1 MAEFKISRLKF
12 TYVGEWTASDVY
24 VVDQVITYSGKM
36 YSCIVAHT
44 ADASFYTDKATK
56 WSLIID
62 GISWFGVWTAT
73 TPYDIG
79 DIVRYKNAVY
89 ICTLNHTSTSAFD
102 GTKFTTMSTFAR
114 WTNVWAAGTAYTI
127 GDIAKYGGIIYTCN
141 ADHTSA
147 SGSLSFP
154 LTNLSG
160 DGNTITATF
169 PTQAVVPFAL
179 GQTITVTNSDPAG
192 YNGTYTVSTAS
203 TSTVTFTGAENQ
215 NFVPTIVQVSNNP
228 TITLANGTVSLLF
241 ASAQNATD
249 NASKFANT
257 RVLIV
262 NASGVSSIYTVT
274 SSATTTTSGGPF
286 PIQDTLTFTVTK
298 LYGSDT
304 YSAVV
309 GAAISVDLSTG
320 AKINGT
326 NLGNLSGLEQ
336 NQASWSVLNAGIDFK
351 GEYADSFRYKLNDV
365 VLDGASL
372 YICTETHTSAQQ
384 PVIDLN
390 KFDLYIQGDAFSGVW
405 NQAVAYQSGDTVVYG
420 GYSYVSTAFNNV
432 SHVPTESNSI
442 YWQLFNQSF
451 SWQNQW
457 STSTNYK
464 VGSVVRRGAQLYVAI
479 QDNGSSDPT
488 STTVSTTYSSTG
500 SSGTTLAV
508 ASTTGLVLGMLVTGV
523 GFASG
528 QTVVSVI
535 NGTSVQISHTPDVTP
550 TNGATL
556 TFVGQNLLYWKL
568 VSPGTV
574 WTNFWANSQQYVIGD
589 IVVRGNT
596 TYRCVRNHT
605 SIVETNR
612 PDLDTINAYWIV
624 YTLHSR
630 TNVLVNQGD
639 IATHNG
645 TTKNALAIST
655 TAGHALKSTGTA
667 LSYSKIF
674 TTNNVFYV
682 APDGIDEIGYGT
694 NWDQPWATIKYACN
708 YVKNGTQNTQLTL
721 AINNNKDF
729 IVAEMY
735 NWMLYQKQQS
745 TNGFTPSSVFDA
757 TKTQRDAKLVIDALV
772 YDLSR
777 GGNSQT
783 VAAALSYFQPG
794 NTTTYFNAA
803 TAAAMPYII
812 AGLGYVNSILPAIAV
827 GTPPAVNYQALMSV
841 PGQDVKFQVS
851 ATSSPDGALATALLT
866 LITTALSAQSTVSL
880 PPANTGVTV
889 TINVKTGTYREQL
902 PITIPENVAINGDE
916 LRGAVIQPLNVVN
929 TIVTSTLDTP
939 NTFTA
944 YDTTGMFVGCPIQFV
959 SVNDTAATNLTLSAF
974 EVAPGGRLTAN
985 STFNN
990 ATGTSVTA
998 AATYSFVSQK
1008 STSGTGSGATFV
1020 IDKTGSLTA
1029 YSPENTTITVVTVGS
1044 GYAVGDTVTISGA
1057 LLGGTTPTND
1067 LTFQIGVAVTTAINQ
1082 GTTYYVAGPIT
1093 PTSFKVSTTL
1103 NGQPIALVG
1112 TFGLMQV
1119 FGGDALKDMFYMRN
1133 GSGLRNLTV
1142 TGLLGTLGPLNENQ
1156 TRRPTGKSF
1165 VSLDPG
1171 TGPADSSAWIKRR
1184 SPYVQ
1189 NVTAFGTG
1197 CTGLKID
1204 GDLHD
1209 GGNKSIV
1216 CNDYTH
1222 IIGDGIGIWC
1232 TGTGGLCEAV
1242 SVFSYYGYA
1251 GYLADAGGRI
1261 RATNGNSS
1269 YGTYGVIA
1277 EGYDLDESATSG
1289 VVNNKYLQATATP
1302 GWVGGVNNGITKY
1315 TFRNAGQNYVTPV
1328 VNMLTYSNTFIG
1340 ASWTADGN
1348 VTFSQNLISPST
1360 YNDAWVLTAQTSSTN
1375 TSYLYQNVAIVPSNS
1390 FTLTNQ
1396 PYVLS
1401 LHVKQGTTSTVD
1413 LFAIFSGNGP
1423 TSRPSK
1429 ITFNFSTK
1437 TVTPGNTFQGDTG
1450 TLPTSYGVDT
1460 LDDGWYRIWFVT
1472 YDAASGLNTQLQY
1485 RIYPRGLAGTAG
1497 FVYAY
1502 GAQLQNAATKG
1513 FYLENTNTRKYTAYT
1528 NFDVRGNGTGV
1539 QVIGN
1544 EIRSKSVMETR
1555 IITDG
1560 EGYTGGAGYL
1570 TSANNAIDGT
1580 AEYIQLAN
1588 SETNLATQYEGMRL
1602 VITSGTGSGQYG
1614 VISSYSTGTKD
1625 AYVVKESFTPQ
1636 LITAATN
1643 ATGKFTLDTSADV
1656 NLLRVN
1662 QPIQFV
1668 PQYYA
1673 SIATKTSQGLVTATA
1688 TIGGQ
1693 TNTMTVSTTVPL
1705 FVGMQITFSGTTFG
1719 GVITNYIYYIKE
1731 IDSANNKIK
1740 ISLNSGGTV
1749 LFLDAG
1755 TGSMT
1760 LNYPSRTNYL
1770 YGDTTGMTPNL
1781 PIQFTGSALG
1791 GITAGTIYYINDV
1804 IDSLHFAVSAGLISV
1819 TATQTF
1825 VNKNITVSSSTSMV
1839 LCNPI
1844 TFNGTTF
1851 GGIVAG
1857 TKYYINSIVDASTI
1871 TVSDSLV
1878 STTTVLTSNTVITVA
1893 SSTGMVVNN
1902 PIYFKG
1908 NPFGG
1913 LVSDQLY
1920 YIKTISGNDITV
1932 SASIGGTA
1940 INLSAAA
1947 GYMAVRTTAVA
1958 KTLTAATGSML
1969 VHTTT
1974 VQLALTSEL
1983 GNMNVVYQ
1991 STLFGGIA
1999 KGTTY
2004 YVLAITAG
2012 SPNTFTIT
2020 ATSGGVTPVTL
2031 TTAAGSMLMAEAGW
2045 DHVVPG
2051 TAIQSTL
2058 NLTTTYFIEPKIT
2071 YSDPAFSQTAVTLT
2085 TQGANYTALGYGGG
2099 YFLGLGTSNVLAR
2112 SADGTTWSS
2121 TTGPASASWTSISY
2135 GNGYWVL
2142 TASGTAT
2149 SYYSNS
2155 VTGVVGDW
2163 KTATLPSS
2171 ASWTDCAYGAGV
2183 FVAIDGGAS
2192 STKAAYSTTFGSTWA
2207 TSTLPATATWKAI
2220 AYGEGVFVAI
2230 ATSGT
2235 VAAYSTDLGATWS
2248 SATLPRSTT
2257 WSSVA
2262 FGAGR
2267 YVAVSS
2273 TSGTT
2278 AYSLDGINWTA
2289 SQYSIAAVKVAYGQG
2304 VFLAVNSSG
2313 TTAYTSEDGI
2323 VWKQRTVTGSAHT
2336 ALVFGYTDSTKDG
2349 VFITAAG
2356 TATGSRITTG
2366 ARARGRAEIFAGRI
2380 GYIKNWE
2387 AGSGYASTPT
2397 ITIFDPNLTTPV
2409 ATAVRTGNGVLGN
2422 PTSISEGSNYISTTT
2437 FVNITGDGRADSF
2450 QTGLYLYLKTV
2461 TVLPAVGDNLTI
2473 SGISGVY
2480 KITSVEIR
2488 DGSSAPTYSLK
2499 VGISPDMANLIA
2511 PADGTAITIRQK
2523 FSQARLTNH
2532 DFLNIGFGD
2541 PLDSNYPG
2549 LPAFRTL
2556 NPNSQTV
2563 ESNYG
2568 RVFYTSTDQDGNF
2581 KVGDLFGV
2589 QQSTGIVTISA
2600 SQFGLTGLQAL
2611 ALGGIAVGGSSV
2623 IINQFA
2629 TDPTFVANSDNI
2641 LPTQKAVKAYIF
2653 SRLSQGGSNTFTGN
2667 TIAGSVSVGGTNIIT
2682 STFDKGTVG
2691 STINMPRTVRIQSPG
2706 GVDGNMMA
2714 QAFFTK
2720 SFWRR

>member
-12 TYVGEWTASDVY
+12 TYVGLWNTGNAY

-36 YSCIVAHT
+36 YSCLVAHT
-44 ADASFYTDKATK
+44 ASGSFYTDVASK
-56 WSLIID
+56 WSLIVD
-62 GISWFGVWTAT
+62 GTSWFGEWTGT
-73 TPYDIG
+73 TDYDLG
-79 DIVRYKNAVY
+79 EIVRYKNAVY
-89 ICTLNHTSTSAFD
+89 ICTLNHTSTSTFD
-102 GTKFTTMSTFAR
+102 GTKFTTLSTFAR
-114 WTNVWAAGTAYTI
+114 WTNAWTTGTNYTI
-127 GDIAKYGGIIYTCN
+127 GDIVKYGGITYTCN
-141 ADHTSA
+141 SDHTSSA
-147 SGSLSFP
+147 ATLTFP

-160 DGNTITATF
+160 DGSTITATY
-169 PTQAVVPFAL
+169 PTQSIVPFSL
-179 GQTITVTNSDPAG
+179 SQTITITNSNPSG
-192 YNGTYTVSTAS
+192 YNGTYTVSSVS
-203 TSTVTFTGAENQ
+203 TSNVTFVGSENQ
-215 NFVPTIVQVSNNP
+215 NFVPTIVSVTGAP
-228 TITLANGTVSLLF
+228 VLTLTTGTVSLRF
-241 ASAQNATD
+241 STAQDATD
-249 NASKFANT
+249 NSSKFANGK
-257 RVLIV
+257 LFIV
-262 NASGVSSIYTVT
+262 SVAGATSIYTVT
-274 SSATTTTSGGPF
+274 SSATTTTSGGAS

-298 LYGSDT
+298 ISGSDS
-304 YSAVV
+304 YSAVSGSSLSIDTSS
-309 GAAISVDLSTG
+309 GARISG
-320 AKINGT
+320 ANV
-326 NLGNLSGLEQ
+326 GNLSGLEQ
-336 NQASWSVLNAGIDFK
+336 NQSSWSVLNAGIDFK
-351 GEYADSFRYKLNDV
+351 GDYQDSFRYKLNDV
-365 VLDGASL
+365 VQSGASL
-372 YICTETHTSAQQ
+372 YICTVAHTSAQQ
-384 PVIDLN
+384 PLIDLT
-390 KFDLYIQGDAFSGVW
+390 KFTLYIQGDAFSGVW
-405 NQAVAYQSGDTVVYG
+405 DAAVAYQAGDTVVYG
-420 GYSYVSTAFNNV
+420 GYSYVSITFNNV
-432 SHVPTESNSI
+432 SHIPTESNSV
-442 YWQLFNQSF
+442 YWELFNQSF

-457 STSTNYK
+457 SSSTQYK

-479 QDNGSSDPT
+479 QNNGSSDPT
-488 STTVSTTYSSTG
+488 GTEISTTYSSAG
-500 SSGTTLAV
+500 SSGTTLAI
-508 ASTTGLVLGMLVTGV
+508 ASSTGLAIGMLVTGL
-523 GFASG
+523 GFSSG
-528 QTVVSVI
+528 QSVVSII
-535 NGTSVQISHTPDVTP
+535 NGTSVQISHAPDVTP

-556 TFVGQNLLYWKL
+556 IFVGQNLLNWKL
-568 VSPGTV
+568 VAPGTV
-574 WTNFWANSQQYVIGD
+574 WTNFWNDGTPYIIGD
-589 IVVRGNT
+589 IVIRGNAL
-596 TYRCVRNHT
+596 YRCIRNHT
-605 SIVETNR
+605 AVLATNSPIV
-612 PDLDTINAYWIV
+612 DTTNAYWIV
-624 YTLHSR
+624 YTLHTR
-630 TNVLVNQGD
+630 TNVLTNQGD
-639 IATHNG
+639 IVTHNG
-645 TTKNALAIST
+645 TTKTSLSINPS
-655 TAGHALKSTGTA
+655 AGYAVKSTG
-667 LSYSKIF
+667 SGINYSKIF

-682 APDGIDEIGYGT
+682 APDGIDQEGYGT
-694 NWDQPWATIKYACN
+694 NWDQPWLTIKYACN
-708 YVKNGTQNTQLTL
+708 YVKNGTQNSQLRQVL
-721 AINNNKDF
+721 DNNKEF

-794 NTTTYFNAA
+794 STTTFFNTA
-803 TAAAMPYII
+803 TANAMPYII
-812 AGLGYVNSILPAIAV
+812 AGLGYINSILAGVAN
-827 GTPPAVNYQALMSV
+827 GTPPAVNYQGLMSV
-841 PGQDVKFQVS
+841 PGVDVKIQSFNNG
-851 ATSSPDGALATALLT
+851 SPDGALATALLS
-866 LITTALSAQSTVSL
+866 LIITALTNQNIASL
-880 PPANTGVTV
+880 PPANAGATV

-902 PITIPENVAINGDE
+902 PITIPENTAVNGDE
-916 LRGAVIQPLNVVN
+916 LRGAIVQPLSVVN
-929 TIVTSTLDTP
+929 TIVTSTLVTP

-944 YDTTGMFVGCPIQFV
+944 YDTTGMYVGCPIQFV
-959 SVNDTAATNLTLSAF
+959 SSNDTGATNLTLSEF
-974 EVAPGGRLTAN
+974 ETAPGGRLTSN
-985 STFNN
+985 TTFNSL
-990 ATGTSVTA
+990 TGTSVSA
-998 AATYSFVSQK
+998 AGTYSFVSQK
-1008 STSGTGSGATFV
+1008 STSGTGTGATFV
-1020 IDKTGSLTA
+1020 IDKTGSLTN
-1029 YSPENTTITVVTVGS
+1029 YGGGGVTITNINVGS
-1044 GYAVGDTVTISGA
+1044 GYAVGDTITISGA
-1057 LLGGTTPTND
+1057 VLGGTTPTND
-1067 LTFQIGVAVTTAINQ
+1067 LTFSLATAVTTAIVQ
-1082 GTTYYVAGPIT
+1082 GTTYYVAAPIT
-1093 PTSFKVSTTL
+1093 PTSFKVSTTPTG
-1103 NGQPIALVG
+1103 NPIALVG

-1133 GSGLRNLTV
+1133 GSGLRNLTLS
-1142 TGLLGTLGPLNENQ
+1142 GLLGTLGPLNAYL
-1156 TRRPTGKSF
+1156 TRRPTGKSY

-1171 TGPADSSAWIKRR
+1171 TGPTDSSAWIKRR

-1222 IIGDGIGIWC
+1222 IISDGIGIWC

-1251 GYLADAGGRI
+1251 GYLSDAGGRI

-1277 EGYDLDESATSG
+1277 EGYDLDEVATTG
-1289 VVNNKYLQATATP
+1289 LINNKYLQASAVP
-1302 GWVGGVNNGITKY
+1302 GWVGGVNAGITKY
-1315 TFRNAGQNYVTPV
+1315 TFRNAGQNYVNSVT
-1328 VNMLTYSNTFIG
+1328 NMLSHSNSFVSAG
-1340 ASWTADGN
+1340 WTNDAN
-1348 VTFSQNLISPST
+1348 LTFSQNLISPST
-1360 YNDAWVLTAQTSSTN
+1360 YNDAWVLTATTSSTDA
-1375 TSYLYQNVAIVPSNS
+1375 SYVYQNVTIVPSNS

-1396 PYVLS
+1396 LYVLS
-1401 LHVKQGTTSTVD
+1401 LHVKQGTAATVD
-1413 LFAIFSGNGP
+1413 LYAIFSGSS
-1423 TSRPSK
+1423 TRTSK
-1429 ITFNFSTK
+1429 IAFNFSTK
-1437 TVTPGNTFQGDTG
+1437 VVTPGNASSGFT
-1450 TLPTSYGVDT
+1450 PTSYGVDT
-1460 LDDGWYRIWFVT
+1460 LDNGWYRIWFVT
-1472 YDAASGLNTQLQY
+1472 YDNTALNTQLQY
-1485 RIYPRGLAGTAG
+1485 RIYPRGVAGTAG
-1497 FVYAY
+1497 YTYVY
-1502 GAQLQNAATKG
+1502 GSQVQNAATKG
-1513 FYLENTNTRKYTAYT
+1513 FYLETINTKKYAAYA
-1528 NFDVRGNGTGV
+1528 NFDVRGNGSGV
-1539 QVIGN
+1539 QAIGN
-1544 EIRSKSVMETR
+1544 EIRSKGVIETR
-1555 IITDG
+1555 ITTDSA
-1560 EGYTGGAGYL
+1560 GYTGGANYL
-1570 TSANNAIDGT
+1570 TSSNNAIDGT
-1580 AEYIQLAN
+1580 SEYVQLAN
-1588 SETNLATQYEGMRL
+1588 SETNLATQYEGMRI

-1614 VISSYSTGTKD
+1614 VISSYSTGTKN

-1643 ATGKFTLDTSADV
+1643 ATGRFSLDSSADV

-1662 QPIQFV
+1662 QPVQFV
-1668 PQYYA
+1668 PRYFTSTA
-1673 SIATKTSQGLVTATA
+1673 SKTSQGAITATA
-1688 TIGGQ
+1688 TVGGQ
-1693 TNTMTVSTTVPL
+1693 INTMTVSSTIEL

-1731 IDSANNKIK
+1731 VDNANSKIK

-1749 LFLDAG
+1749 LFLDSG

-1760 LNYPSRTNYL
+1760 LNYPSRTNYI

-1781 PIQFTGSALG
+1781 PIQFTGSVIG
-1791 GITAGTIYYINDV
+1791 GITASTIYYINDV
-1804 IDSLHFAVSAGLISV
+1804 VDSTHFSISAGLISV

-1825 VNKNITVSSSTSMV
+1825 VNKNITVSSSTAMV

-1871 TVSDSLV
+1871 TISDSLV
-1878 STTTVLTSNTVITVA
+1878 TTTTVLTTNTVITVA

-1932 SASIGGTA
+1932 SLTIGGTA
-1940 INLSAAA
+1940 ISIGAAT
-1947 GYMAVRTTAVA
+1947 GYMTIRTTALA

-1969 VHTTT
+1969 IHTTT
-1974 VQLALTSEL
+1974 VQLSLTSAL
-1983 GNMNVVYQ
+1983 GTMNTVYQ
-1991 STLFGGIA
+1991 SSLFGDVV

-2004 YVLAITAG
+2004 YILAITPG
-2012 SPNTFTIT
+2012 SPNQFTIT

-2031 TTAAGSMLMAEAGW
+2031 TTAAGSMLLVEAGW
-2045 DHVVPG
+2045 DHVNPG

-2058 NLTTTYFIEPKIT
+2058 NLTTTYFIEPKVT
-2071 YSDPAFSQTAVTLT
+2071 YSDPEFSQTAVTLT
-2085 TQGANYTALGYGGG
+2085 TQAANYTTLGYGDG
-2099 YFLGLGTSNVLAR
+2099 YFLGLGTSNVLTR

-2121 TTGPASASWTSISY
+2121 TTGPANATWTSISY
-2135 GNGYWVL
+2135 GNGYWIL

-2171 ASWTDCAYGAGV
+2171 ASWTSSTFGEGV
-2183 FVAIDGGAS
+2183 FVAIDGGAAS
-2192 STKAAYSTTFGSTWA
+2192 VKAAYSTTYGSTWGSA
-2207 TSTLPATATWKAI
+2207 NLPATATWTSV
-2220 AYGEGVFVAI
+2220 AYGEGVFVAV

-2235 VAAYSTDLGATWS
+2235 VAGYSTDLGATWQ
-2248 SATLPRSTT
+2248 SASLPRSTT
-2257 WSSVA
+2257 WSSVT

-2267 YVAVSS
+2267 FVAVSS

-2289 SQYSIAAVKVAYGQG
+2289 SLYSIAATKVAYGQG

-2323 VWKQRTVTGSAHT
+2323 IWKQRTVTGSAHT
-2336 ALVFGYTDSTKDG
+2336 ALVFGYTNSTKDG

-2356 TATGSRITTG
+2356 TATGSRISTG
-2366 ARARGRAEIFAGRI
+2366 ARAKGRPVISTGKI
-2380 GYIKNWE
+2380 GYITNWE

-2397 ITIFDPNLTTPV
+2397 LTVFDPNQTTPV
-2409 ATAVRTGNGVLGN
+2409 ATTVRTGNGVLGN
-2422 PTSISEGSNYISTTT
+2422 PTNISEGSNYISTATY
-2437 FVNITGDGRADSF
+2437 VNITGDGRADSF
-2450 QTGLYLYLKTV
+2450 QIGLYIYLKTV
-2461 TVLPAVGDNLTI
+2461 TVLPSVGDNLTI
-2473 SGISGVY
+2473 TGIDAVY

-2488 DGSSAPTYSLK
+2488 DGSSAPAYSLK
-2499 VGISPDMANLIA
+2499 VGVSPEMSNLLS
-2511 PADGTAITIRQK
+2511 PADSTAIVIRQK

-2541 PLDSNYPG
+2541 VLDSNYPG

-2556 NPNSQTV
+2556 NSNSQTV
-2563 ESNYG
+2563 ETNYG

-2611 ALGGIAVGGSSV
+2611 TLGGIAVGGSSV
-2623 IINQFA
+2623 IVNTFS

-2691 STINMPRTVRIQSPG
+2691 STINMPRTTRILSPG

>member
-12 TYVGEWTASDVY
+12 TYVGQWTATDEY
-24 VVDQVITYSGKM
+24 VVDQVVTYSGKM
-36 YSCIVAHT
+36 YACVASHT
-44 ADASFYTDKATK
+44 ASASFYSDEDTR

-62 GISWFGVWTAT
+62 GISWFGAWTST

-102 GTKFTTMSTFAR
+102 GTKFTTMSTFAQ
-114 WTNVWAAGTAYTI
+114 WTNAWAAGTDYTI
-127 GDIAKYGGIIYTCN
+127 GDIVKYGGITYTCN
-141 ADHTSA
+141 TEHTSA
-147 SGSLSFP
+147 ATTLTFP
-154 LTNLSG
+154 LTNIDG
-160 DGNTITATF
+160 DGNTITATY
-169 PTQAVVPFAL
+169 PTQLVTPFTL
-179 GQTITVTNSDPAG
+179 GQTITITNSDPTE
-192 YNGTYTVSTAS
+192 YNGSYTVSTVS
-203 TSTVTFTGAENQ
+203 TSNVTFTGSESQ
-215 NFVPTIVQVSNNP
+215 NFVPTSVLVTGSP
-228 TITLANGTVSLLF
+228 TLTLANGTVSLRF
-241 ASAQNATD
+241 ASAQDASD
-249 NASKFANT
+249 NVSKFANGKFFI
-257 RVLIV
+257 VSV
-262 NASGVSSIYTVT
+262 NATASIYTIT
-274 SSATTTTSGGPF
+274 SSATTGTSGGQV

-298 LYGSDT
+298 ISGST
-304 YSAVV
+304 SFSSVT
-309 GAAISVDLSTG
+309 GASLSVDIAAC
-320 AKINGT
+320 AKINGA
-326 NLGNLSGLEQ
+326 NIGNLSGLEQ
-336 NQASWSVLNAGIDFK
+336 NQSSWAILNAGIDFK

-372 YICTETHTSAQQ
+372 YICTETHTSGQQ
-384 PVIDLN
+384 PIIDLT

-405 NQAVAYQSGDTVVYG
+405 DTSVAYQAGDTVVYG
-420 GYSYVSTAFNNV
+420 GYSFVSLAFNNV
-432 SHVPTESNSI
+432 SNVPSEANSL
-442 YWQLFNQSF
+442 YWELFNQSF
-451 SWQNQW
+451 SWQNTW
-457 STSTNYK
+457 GSSTQYK

-479 QDNGSSDPT
+479 QDNVSIDPT
-488 STTVSTTYSSTG
+488 PTAISTTYSSVG
-500 SSGTTLAV
+500 SSGTTLV
-508 ASTTGLVLGMLVTGV
+508 VNDTTGVVLGMLVTGA
-523 GFASG
+523 GFSSA
-528 QTVVSVI
+528 QTVVSVT
-535 NGTSVQISHTPDVTP
+535 NGTTVQISSIPDATP
-550 TNGATL
+550 TNGDTII
-556 TFVGQNLLYWKL
+556 FVGQNLLYWKL
-568 VSPGTV
+568 VAPGTI
-574 WTNFWANSQQYVIGD
+574 WTNFWNDGSQYLIGD
-589 IVVRGNT
+589 LVVRGNT
-596 TYRCVRNHT
+596 TYRCVKNHT
-605 SIVETNR
+605 AVLATNR
-612 PDLDTINAYWIV
+612 PDTDTTNTYWIV
-624 YTLHSR
+624 YTLHTR
-630 TNVLVNQGD
+630 TNVLTNQGD

-645 TTKNALAIST
+645 TNKVALSINQS
-655 TAGHALKSTGTA
+655 AGYAVKSTG
-667 LSYSKIF
+667 SGINYSKIF

-682 APDGIDEIGYGT
+682 APDGIDQTGYGT
-694 NWDQPWATIKYACN
+694 NWDQPWATIKYACEQ
-708 YVKNGTQNTQLTL
+708 VKNGTQNNQLRQVL
-721 AINNNKDF
+721 DANKDF

-757 TKTQRDAKLVIDALV
+757 DKTQRDAKLVIDALV

-794 NTTTYFNAA
+794 NTTTFFNTA
-803 TAAAMPYII
+803 TANAMPYII
-812 AGLGYVNSILPAIAV
+812 AGLGYINSILPGVAN
-827 GTPPAVNYQALMSV
+827 GTPPAVNYQGLM
-841 PGQDVKFQVS
+841 GVS
-851 ATSSPDGALATALLT
+851 GLNLKLQSFTNGSPDGGLATTLLT
-866 LITTALSAQSTVSL
+866 LITTALSAQSTASL
-880 PPANTGVTV
+880 PPANAGATV

-902 PITIPENVAINGDE
+902 PITIPENTAINGDE

-929 TIVTSTLDTP
+929 TIVTDTLETP
-939 NTFTA
+939 DTFTA

-959 SVNDTAATNLTLSAF
+959 NSNDLGATNLTLSAF
-974 EVAPGGRLTAN
+974 EVAPGGRLTDN
-985 STFNN
+985 TTFNSL
-990 ATGTSVTA
+990 TGTSVTA

-1008 STSGTGSGATFV
+1008 STSGSGTGATFV
-1020 IDKTGSLTA
+1020 IDKTGSQTTYGA
-1029 YSPENTTITVVTVGS
+1029 GNVTITKVTVGS
-1044 GYAVGDTVTISGA
+1044 GYAVGDTITISGA
-1057 LLGGTTPTND
+1057 VLGGTTPAND
-1067 LTFQIGVAVTTAINQ
+1067 LTFTLSTAVTTAIDQ
-1082 GTTYYVAGPIT
+1082 GTTYYVAAPIT
-1093 PTSFKVSTTL
+1093 PTSFRVATTPTGNAVSF
-1103 NGQPIALVG
+1103 VG

-1142 TGLLGTLGPLNENQ
+1142 SGLLGTLGPLNENQ

-1189 NVTAFGTG
+1189 NVTAFGIG

-1204 GDLHD
+1204 GDLHN

-1251 GYLADAGGRI
+1251 GYLSDAGGRI

-1277 EGYDLDESATSG
+1277 EGYDLDEEATTG
-1289 VVNNKYLQATATP
+1289 VINNKYLQATATP
-1302 GWVGGVNNGITKY
+1302 GWVGGVNNGIIKY

-1328 VNMLTYSNTFIG
+1328 VNMLMTSNNFIG
-1340 ASWTADGN
+1340 ASWTNDSN

-1360 YNDAWVLTAQTSSTN
+1360 YNDAWVLTAQTSSTDS
-1375 TSYLYQNVAIVPSNS
+1375 SYVYQNVAIVPSNS

-1413 LFAIFSGNGP
+1413 LFATFSGNA
-1423 TSRPSK
+1423 TRTSK
-1429 ITFNFSTK
+1429 ISFNFATK
-1437 TVTPGNTFQGDTG
+1437 AVTPGNASSGFT
-1450 TLPTSYGVDT
+1450 PTSYGVDT

-1472 YDAASGLNTQLQY
+1472 YDTTALNTILQY

-1497 FVYAY
+1497 YVYAY
-1502 GAQLQNAATKG
+1502 GAQVQNAATKG
-1513 FYLENTNTRKYTAYT
+1513 FYLENANTRRYTAYN

-1555 IITDG
+1555 IITD
-1560 EGYTGGAGYL
+1560 EAGYTGGAGYL

-1580 AEYIQLAN
+1580 DEYIQLAN

-1614 VISSYSTGTKD
+1614 VISSYSTGTKN

-1636 LITAATN
+1636 VITAATN
-1643 ATGKFTLDTSADV
+1643 ATGKFTLDASADV

-1662 QPIQFV
+1662 QPVQFV
-1668 PQYYA
+1668 PQYYT
-1673 SIATKTSQGLVTATA
+1673 SVATKTSQGLVTATA

-1693 TNTMTVSTTVPL
+1693 TNTMTVSSTVTL
-1705 FVGMQITFSGTTFG
+1705 YVGMQITFSGTTFG

-1740 ISLNSGGTV
+1740 LSLNSGGSV

-1781 PIQFTGSALG
+1781 PVQFTGSVLG

-1804 IDSLHFAVSAGLISV
+1804 IDPAHFSISAGLISV

-1825 VNKNITVSSSTSMV
+1825 VNKNITVSSSTAMV

-1851 GGIVAG
+1851 GNIIAG

-1878 STTTVLTSNTVITVA
+1878 TTTTVLTTNSVITVA
-1893 SSTGMVVNN
+1893 DSTGMVVNN

-1932 SASIGGTA
+1932 SSSIGGTA
-1940 INLSAAA
+1940 ISVSAGA
-1947 GYMAVRTTAVA
+1947 GYMAVRTTALA

-1969 VHTTT
+1969 IHTTT
-1974 VQLALTSEL
+1974 VQLPLTSEI
-1983 GNMNVVYQ
+1983 GSMNVVYQ
-1991 STLFGGIA
+1991 SSLFGGIT

-2020 ATSGGVTPVTL
+2020 ATNGGVTPVTL

-2051 TAIQSTL
+2051 TDIQSTL

-2085 TQGANYTALGYGGG
+2085 TQSANYTTLGYGGG
-2099 YFLGLGTSNVLAR
+2099 YFLGLGTSNVISR
-2112 SADGTTWSS
+2112 SADGITWSS
-2121 TTGPASASWTSISY
+2121 TTGPASATWSGIAY
-2135 GNGYWVL
+2135 GNGYWLLV
-2142 TASGTAT
+2142 GTAA

-2155 VTGVVGDW
+2155 VTGVAADW
-2163 KTATLPSS
+2163 KTISLPVY
-2171 ASWTDCAYGAGV
+2171 TTPDCAYGAGT
-2183 FVAIDGGAS
+2183 FVVIDGTPS
-2192 STKAAYSTTFGSTWA
+2192 SNQAAYSTTFGSSWQP
-2207 TSTLPATATWKAI
+2207 SNLPATATWKAI

-2230 ATSGT
+2230 ATGGT
-2235 VAAYSTDLGATWS
+2235 VAAYSTDLGITWS

-2289 SQYSIAAVKVAYGQG
+2289 SLYSIAATKVAYGQG

-2323 VWKQRTVTGSAHT
+2323 TWKQRTVTGSAHT
-2336 ALVFGYTDSTKDG
+2336 ALAFGYTDSTKDG

-2366 ARARGRAEIFAGRI
+2366 ARAKGRPEIFAGRI

-2397 ITIFDPNLTTPV
+2397 ITIFDPNQTTPV

-2422 PTSISEGSNYISTTT
+2422 PTNISEGSNYISTATY
-2437 FVNITGDGRADSF
+2437 VNITGDGRADSF

-2461 TVLPAVGDNLTI
+2461 SVLPAVGDNLTV

-2488 DGSSAPTYSLK
+2488 DGSSAPAYSLK
-2499 VGISPDMANLIA
+2499 IGISPDMANLIS

-2556 NPNSQTV
+2556 NSNSQTV

-2691 STINMPRTVRIQSPG
+2691 STIEMPRTVRIQSPG

-2714 QAFFTK
+2714 QAFFAKTW
-2720 SFWRR
+2720 WRR

>member
-12 TYVGEWTASDVY
+12 TYVGQWTATDEY
-24 VVDQVITYSGKM
+24 LVDQVVTYSGKM
-36 YSCIVAHT
+36 YSCTVAHT
-44 ADASFYTDKATK
+44 ADSSFYTDRDTK
-56 WSLIID
+56 WSLIVD
-62 GISWFGVWTAT
+62 GISWFGAWTNGID
-73 TPYDIG
+73 YDIG

-89 ICTLNHTSTSAFD
+89 ICLLNHTSGDGFD
-102 GTKFTTMSTFAR
+102 GTKFTTLSTFAN
-114 WTNVWAAGTAYTI
+114 WTNVWTANTSYNI
-127 GDIAKYGGIIYTCN
+127 GDIVKYGGITYTCN
-141 ADHTSA
+141 AEHTSA
-147 SGSLSFP
+147 ASTITFP
-154 LTNLSG
+154 LTSLTG
-160 DGNTITATF
+160 DGNSITATF
-169 PTQAVVPFAL
+169 PTRPVVPFSL
-179 GQTITVTNSDPAG
+179 GQTITISNSDPAG
-192 YNGTYTVSTAS
+192 YNGTYTVLTTS
-203 TSTVTFTGAENQ
+203 TSNVTFTGTENQ
-215 NFVPTIVQVSNNP
+215 NFVPTAIAVTNNP
-228 TITLANGTVSLLF
+228 VLTLANGTASLQF
-241 ASAQNATD
+241 SSAQNAAD
-249 NASKFANT
+249 NASTFANG
-257 RVLIV
+257 RVLIISA
-262 NASGVSSIYTVT
+262 NGATSIHTIT
-274 SSATTTTSGGPF
+274 SSATTTTSGGLA
-286 PIQDTLTFTVTK
+286 PIQDTLTFTVNK

-304 YSAVV
+304 YSAVS
-309 GAAISVDLSTG
+309 GATLLVDLPTG
-320 AKINGT
+320 ARIAGSNI
-326 NLGNLSGLEQ
+326 GNLSGLEQ
-336 NQASWSVLNAGIDFK
+336 NQSSWSVLNAGIDFK
-351 GEYADSFRYKLNDV
+351 GNYADSFRYKLNDV

-384 PVIDLN
+384 PIIDLT
-390 KFDLYIQGDAFSGVW
+390 KFDLYIQGDEFSGVW
-405 NQAVAYQSGDTVVYG
+405 DPAVAYQAGDTVVYG
-420 GYSYVSTAFNNV
+420 GYSYVSIAFNNV
-432 SHVPTESNSI
+432 SHVPTESNSL
-442 YWQLFNQSF
+442 YWELFNQSF

-457 STSTNYK
+457 SNSTNYK
-464 VGSVVRRGAQLYVAI
+464 VGSVVRQGAQLYVAI
-479 QDNGSSDPT
+479 QDNAGSNPT
-488 STTVSTTYSSTG
+488 TTAITTTYSSVG

-508 ASTTGLVLGMLVTGV
+508 ADTTGVTLGMLVNGV
-523 GFASG
+523 GFSSG

-535 NGTSVQISHTPDVTP
+535 DGTSVRISHAPDVSP
-550 TNGATL
+550 SNGASL
-556 TFVGQNLLYWKL
+556 KFIGQDLLNWKL
-568 VSPGTV
+568 VAPGTV
-574 WTNFWANSQQYVIGD
+574 WTNFWGVGGAYTIGD
-589 IVVRGNT
+589 IVIRGNV
-596 TYRCVRNHT
+596 TYRCVQNH
-605 SIVETNR
+605 SGNAANSR
-612 PDLDTINAYWIV
+612 PDLDTTNTYWIV
-624 YTLHSR
+624 YTLHTR
-630 TNVLVNQGD
+630 TNVLTNQGD
-639 IATHNG
+639 VVTHNG
-645 TTKNALAIST
+645 TNKTTLSINSSPGYAI
-655 TAGHALKSTGTA
+655 KSTGSG
-667 LSYSKIF
+667 LEYSKIF
-674 TTNNVFYV
+674 TSNNVFYV
-682 APDGIDEIGYGT
+682 SLDGIDRTDYGT
-694 NWDQPWATIKYACN
+694 NWDQPWRTIKYACE
-708 YVKNGTQNTQLTL
+708 YVKNGTQNSPLRQVLT
-721 AINNNKDF
+721 ANKDF
-729 IVAEMY
+729 MVAEMY

-757 TKTQRDAKLVIDALV
+757 TKTKRDAYLVLDAII
-772 YDLSR
+772 YDVSR

-794 NTTTYFNAA
+794 STSTYFNTA
-803 TAAAMPYII
+803 TADAMPYII
-812 AGLGYVNSILPAIAV
+812 AGLGYLNTVVSYVAV
-827 GTPPAVNYQALMSV
+827 GTPPPSNYQGLMGV
-841 PGQDVKFQVS
+841 PGLDIEIQSFGNSAPS
-851 ATSSPDGALATALLT
+851 ATPATDLLT
-866 LITTALSAQSTVSL
+866 VITTALSAQSTASL
-880 PPANTGVTV
+880 PPANAGATV

-902 PITIPENVAINGDE
+902 PITIPENTAINGDE
-916 LRGAVIQPLNVVN
+916 LRGAIVQPLNVVS
-929 TIVTSTLDTP
+929 TIVTDTLETP
-939 NTFTA
+939 DTFTA
-944 YDTTGMFVGCPIQFV
+944 YDTTGMYVGCPIQFI
-959 SVNDTAATNLTLSAF
+959 SNNDTAATNLTLSAF
-974 EVAPGGRLTAN
+974 EQAPGGRLTDDT
-985 STFNN
+985 TFVSL
-990 ATGTSVTA
+990 TGTSVTA
-998 AATYSFVSQK
+998 AGTYSFVSQK
-1008 STSGTGSGATFV
+1008 STSGSGTGATFV
-1020 IDKTGSLTA
+1020 IDKTGSGTSYA
-1029 YSPENTTITVVTVGS
+1029 SGVVTITKVTVGS
-1044 GYAVGDTVTISGA
+1044 GYAVGDTITISGA
-1057 LLGGTTPTND
+1057 VLGGTTPTND
-1067 LTFQIGVAVTTAINQ
+1067 LTFTISTTVTTAIEQ
-1082 GTTYYVAGPIT
+1082 GTTYYVAAPIT
-1093 PTSFKVSTTL
+1093 PTSFKVATTPTGNAIST
-1103 NGQPIALVG
+1103 VG

-1142 TGLLGTLGPLNENQ
+1142 TGLLGTLGPLNAYN

-1171 TGPADSSAWIKRR
+1171 TGPEDSSTWIKRR

-1204 GDLHD
+1204 GDLHN

-1251 GYLADAGGRI
+1251 GYLSDAGGRI

-1269 YGTYGVIA
+1269 YGTFGIIA
-1277 EGYDLDESATSG
+1277 EGYDLDETATTG
-1289 VVNNKYLQATATP
+1289 VINNKYLQATATP
-1302 GWVGGVNNGITKY
+1302 GWVGGANNGVIKY
-1315 TFRNAGQNYVTPV
+1315 TFRNAGQNYATPV
-1328 VNMLTYSNTFIG
+1328 TNLLSYSNNFVGTG
-1340 ASWTADGN
+1340 WTADGN

-1360 YNDAWVLTAQTSSTN
+1360 YNDAWVLTAATSSTDS
-1375 TSYLYQNVAIVPSNS
+1375 SYVYQNVAIVPSNS

-1401 LHVKQGTTSTVD
+1401 LHVKQGTAATVD
-1413 LFAIFSGNGP
+1413 LYATFSGSS
-1423 TSRPSK
+1423 TRTSK
-1429 ITFNFSTK
+1429 ITFNFATK
-1437 TVTPGNTFQGDTG
+1437 VITPGNASSGFT
-1450 TLPTSYGVDT
+1450 PTSYGVDT
-1460 LDDGWYRIWFVT
+1460 LDNGWYRIWFVT
-1472 YDAASGLNTQLQY
+1472 YDNTALNTQLQY
-1485 RIYPRGLAGTAG
+1485 RIYPRGVAGTAG
-1497 FVYAY
+1497 YTYVY
-1502 GAQLQNAATKG
+1502 GAQLQNSGTKG
-1513 FYLENTNTRKYTAYT
+1513 FYLEASNTRKYTAYS

-1544 EIRSKSVMETR
+1544 EIRSKAVMETR
-1555 IITDG
+1555 IITDA

-1570 TSANNAIDGT
+1570 TSANNAVSGT
-1580 AEYIQLAN
+1580 SAYVQLAN
-1588 SETNLATQYEGMRL
+1588 SETNLATQYEGMRIVL
-1602 VITSGTGSGQYG
+1602 TSGTGSGQYG
-1614 VISSYSTGTKD
+1614 VISSYSTGTKN

-1636 LITAATN
+1636 LITAAST
-1643 ATGKFTLDTSADV
+1643 ATGKFTLDSSADV

-1662 QPIQFV
+1662 QPVQFV
-1668 PQYYA
+1668 PQYFTGL
-1673 SIATKTSQGLVTATA
+1673 ATKTSQGFVTATQ

-1693 TNTMTVSTTVPL
+1693 TNTMTVSDTVPL
-1705 FVGMQITFSGTTFG
+1705 YVGMQITFSGTTFG

-1731 IDSANNKIK
+1731 IDSVNSKIK
-1740 ISLNSGGTV
+1740 LSLNSGGAV

-1781 PIQFTGSALG
+1781 PIQFTGSVIG
-1791 GITAGTIYYINDV
+1791 GLTASTIYYINDV
-1804 IDSLHFAVSAGLISV
+1804 IDATHFSVSAGLIST

-1825 VNKNITVSSSTSMV
+1825 VNKNIIVGSSADMV

-1851 GGIVAG
+1851 GNIVAG

-1871 TVSDSLV
+1871 TISDSLIT
-1878 STTTVLTSNTVITVA
+1878 TTTVATTNSVITVA

-1932 SASIGGTA
+1932 SSTIGGNA
-1940 INLSAAA
+1940 ISISAGS
-1947 GYMAVRTTAVA
+1947 GYMAVRTTSVA
-1958 KTLTAATGSML
+1958 KTLTAATGTAL
-1969 VHTTT
+1969 VHSTT
-1974 VQLALTSEL
+1974 VQLALTSAL
-1983 GNMNVVYQ
+1983 GSMNAVYQ
-1991 STLFGGIA
+1991 SSLFGGIT

-2020 ATSGGVTPVTL
+2020 ATDGGTTPVTL

-2045 DHVVPG
+2045 DHVNPG

-2058 NLTTTYFIEPKIT
+2058 NLTTTYFIEPTVT

-2085 TQGANYTALGYGGG
+2085 TQGANYTALGYGAG

-2121 TTGPASASWTSISY
+2121 TLGPASASWTSIAH

-2142 TASGTAT
+2142 LASGTGT

-2155 VTGVVGDW
+2155 VTGVAADW
-2163 KTATLPSS
+2163 KTASLPSS
-2171 ASWTDCAYGAGV
+2171 ASWIECAYGAGT

-2192 STKAAYSTTFGSTWA
+2192 STKAAYSTTYGSTWTA
-2207 TSTLPATATWKAI
+2207 ATLPATATWKSVC
-2220 AYGEGVFVAI
+2220 YGEGVFVAV

-2262 FGAGR
+2262 FGNGR

-2278 AYSLDGINWTA
+2278 AYSIDGITWTA
-2289 SQYSIAAVKVAYGQG
+2289 STYSIAATKVAYGQG

-2336 ALVFGYTDSTKDG
+2336 ALVFGYTNSTKDG

-2366 ARARGRAEIFAGRI
+2366 ARAKGRAVISTGRI
-2380 GYIKNWE
+2380 GYISNWE

-2397 ITIFDPNLTTPV
+2397 ITIFDPNQTTPV
-2409 ATAVRTGNGVLGN
+2409 STTVRTGNGVLGN
-2422 PTSISEGSNYISTTT
+2422 PTSISEGSSYISTATY
-2437 FVNITGDGRADSF
+2437 VNITGDGRADSY
-2450 QTGLYLYLKTV
+2450 QTGLYLYINSV
-2461 TVLPAVGDNLTI
+2461 TVLPSVGDNLTI
-2473 SGISGVY
+2473 SGIDDVY
-2480 KITSVEIR
+2480 KITSVDIR
-2488 DGSSAPTYSLK
+2488 DGSTAPSYSLK
-2499 VGISPDMANLIA
+2499 VGVSPDMSNIRS

-2523 FSQARLTNH
+2523 FSQVRLTNH

-2611 ALGGIAVGGSSV
+2611 TLGGIAVGGSSV

-2691 STINMPRTVRIQSPG
+2691 STISMPKTVRIQSPG

-2720 SFWRR
+2720 SFWRRGNMK